1 MPLSTYKP
9 IVLFDGYCNLCSGS
23 VVFVLKRERG
33 DVFRFAS
40 LQSDFAERL
49 LTDMG
54 MEKDVSDSIVLVE
67 GGKVYTQST
76 AALRISKR
84 LRFFW
89 PALYAF
95 VVVPKFIR
103 DPVYDWI
110 ARNRYKW
117 FGKSS
122 TCFVPTQDESH
133 KFLDQ

>member
-1 MPLSTYKP
+1 MTRSPHQP

-40 LQSDFAERL
+40 LQSDVAERL
-49 LTDMG
+49 LSDLG
-54 MEKDVSDSIVLVE
+54 RGEDVPDSIVLVE
-67 GGKVYTQST
+67 GENVYARST
-76 AALRISKR
+76 AALRMAKR
-84 LRFFW
+84 LRHLW
-89 PALYAF
+89 PLLYVF
-95 VVVPKFIR
+95 ILVPRFIR

-117 FGKSS
+117 FRRRSS
-122 TCFVPTQDESH
+122 CFVPTRDVRH